1 MPAVAMALPP
11 ELFADL
17 DDVLGKDHLFAADAR
32 GVARRGEVARKH
44 PDPVCGIRDDLGK
57 SAIGQR
63 NLGAECNLPDVDRL
77 AHSAASARAGR
88 RQLISSSQLS
98 ASMNSAQRR

>member
-1 MPAVAMALPP
+1 MASPP

-17 DDVLGKDHLFAADAR
+17 DDVLGEDHLFAADPRGIAGRREIAR
-32 GVARRGEVARKH
+32 EH
-44 PDPVCGIRDDLGK
+44 PHTVRWVRDDFGEG
-57 SAIGQR
+57 AVDER
-63 NLGAECNLPDVDRL
+63 NLGAGCNLPDVDGL

-98 ASMNSAQRR
+98 AAINSAQRR

>member
-1 MPAVAMALPP
+1 MALPP

-32 GVARRGEVARKH
+32 GIARRGEVAREH
-44 PDPVCGIRDDLGK
+44 PNTVRWVRDDFGDRPVD
-57 SAIGQR
+57 QR
-63 NLGAECNLPDVDRL
+63 YLGAGCNLPDVDRL

-88 RQLISSSQLS
+88 RQLVNWSQLS

>member
-1 MPAVAMALPP
+1 MPAAAMALPP

-44 PDPVCGIRDDLGK
+44 PDPVCGVRDDLGK
-57 SAIGQR
+57 APSGRGIFVAGS
-63 NLGAECNLPDVDRL
+63 NLPEFDRL
-77 AHSAASARAGR
+77 ALSAASARAGR